1 MYDKVFSHLWMH
13 VPREERAV
21 LVERFGLS
29 KTGIAEIKDQ
39 TVVSDGYTNE
49 DLSVITADRMLEYV
63 GGDYEEGQV
72 PSFARLWELSIAK
85 AHYELNPPIMYP
97 QLSVVPIVEPEA
109 PQPATEPVKV
119 DDTATTVFIG
129 ENGEGLKKGPG
140 LFKEPKRKNNGTKTK
155 ES

>member
-97 QLSVVPIVEPEA
+97 QLSVAPIVEPE
-109 PQPATEPVKV
+109 PLQGATASAVIV
-119 DDTATTVFIG
+119 DEAEEVT
-129 ENGEGLKKGPG
+129 K
-140 LFKEPKRKNNGTKTK
+140 PKRKNNGTQTK